1 MNAEQDP
8 TRRSIFQIALFIA
21 GWLFLEYLFVGA
33 LALAFV
39 PLFTGGFILWWLT
52 THRTPVDPYK
62 IIVPYL
68 LTTIMFIAHVCE
80 EYKAHLLGY
89 RDITEGAPLPMSLE
103 LMVTF
108 AASLAPIVWLLGAVL
123 MLKRLP
129 VGFFIVSTFLFGMM
143 FIEPTHFLA
152 PFWPNGSFH
161 YVGGLW
167 TAILPAGMGWYT
179 FLAIRREIAR
189 DQSAQ
194 SRPA

>member
-1 MNAEQDP
+1 MARP
-8 TRRSIFQIALFIA
+8 ILQIALFIA
-21 GWLFLEYLFVGA
+21 GWLLFEYLLVGA

-39 PLFTGGFILWWLT
+39 PLFTGGFILWWRT
-52 THRTPVDPYK
+52 TRRTPIDPDK

-68 LTTIMFIAHVCE
+68 LTTIMFIVHVCE

-89 RDITEGAPLPMSLE
+89 RDITEGAPLAMSLE

-108 AASLAPIVWLLGAVL
+108 AASLAPVVWLLGAVL

-143 FIEPTHFLA
+143 FIEPTHFMA
-152 PFWPNGSFH
+152 PFWPNGRFH

-189 DQSAQ
+189 DQNAQ
-194 SRPA
+194 SRRA